1 MTNQPKGKALLII
14 SHLQMLGA
22 TLIYAMTFSLAKMVM
37 PQYILPSSFTL
48 LRVLTGCVFFWVLSF
63 WVPKVKF
70 SRKDWILLL
79 SCGIFGTFF
88 NQLIYFQ
95 GLELT
100 TPINAAIVMPST
112 PIVVYLIS
120 IIFLKEKSS
129 WIRISG
135 ILIGFLGVVFL
146 ISLGEEKGYKA
157 KNPALGNLFVF
168 LNSSS
173 YAIYLILVKSL
184 LKSYH
189 PYVVLKWVYLFGILF
204 VFPFGI
210 SGIPTIQWSTIPI
223 QGYLIIGFVLLFT
236 TCFTY
241 LLNLFA
247 LRKVSSTTLS
257 AYVYLQPVFATIIA
271 ILLGSDQLNWIKGI
285 TFLIIVFG
293 LYLVNSPKWL
303 NTVVLYKKN
312 KPYTK
317 VKKS

>member
-1 MTNQPKGKALLII
+1 MITNQPKALLII
-14 SHLQMLGA
+14 PHLQMLGA
-22 TLIYAMTFSLAKMVM
+22 SLIYAMTFSLAKMVM
-37 PQYILPSSFTL
+37 PQYISSSSFTL
-48 LRVLTGCVFFWVLSF
+48 LRVLTGYIFFWVLSF
-63 WVPKVKF
+63 WVPRPKF
-70 SRKDWILLL
+70 SRKDWMLLFF
-79 SCGIFGTFF
+79 CGIFGACF

-100 TPINAAIVMPST
+100 TPINAAIVMPCT

-129 WIRISG
+129 WIRILG

-146 ISLGEEKGYKA
+146 ISLGEQKFYNA
-157 KNPALGNLFVF
+157 KNPALGNLFVLF
-168 LNSSS
+168 NCSS
-173 YAIYLILVKSL
+173 YAIYLILAKPL

-189 PYVVLKWVYLFGILF
+189 PYVVLKWVYLFGMLF

-223 QGYLIIGFVLLFT
+223 QGYWVIGFVLLFT

-247 LRKVSSTTLS
+247 LRKVSPTTLS

-271 ILLGSDQLNWIKGI
+271 VLLGSDQLSWIKAI

-293 LYLVNSPKWL
+293 LYLVSSPK
-303 NTVVLYKKN
+303 KKL
-312 KPYTK
+312 
-317 VKKS
+317 KKSY